1 MPTEY
6 LVLLLIIYLLLTVW
20 ALCLIIFQSL
30 PRLHENLV
38 RTLYYRVSINL
49 GFKKKEYQLIYD
61 IRIFQ

>member
-20 ALCLIIFQSL
+20 ALCLIIYQSL

-49 GFKKKEYQLIYD
+49 GLKKKSIN
-61 IRIFQ
+61 